1 MSAAL
6 VAFKWN
12 PEPMVIC
19 FTLEPL
25 SFASL
30 WTGQSVNVIS
40 KHDFTDVRFI
50 IEIF

>member
-12 PEPMVIC
+12 PELVIC

-25 SFASL
+25 SFTSL
-30 WTGQSVNVIS
+30 WTGLSVNVIS